1 MNQDTFTTG
10 PTAGSLLLH
19 GGVGLD
25 NDKLF
30 KKTFVELAGGP
41 SNLII
46 YIPTA
51 FSEEQL
57 KSQHKIHLDPEFA
70 AKRFGFNSALVL
82 NTRDRKEADSEL
94 FVEPITKA
102 SAVFFTGGRQWRLAD
117 SYLHTRTHEEL
128 IRLLE
133 RGGVIA
139 GSSAGATIQG
149 SFLVRGNSQPDD
161 NTIMIGDH
169 TEGFGLINNC
179 AIDQHLLQFNRQ
191 FDLVE
196 VIEQNPELL
205 GIGIDS
211 QTTICVQRNEFA
223 VFGKSCVAVYDKNIW
238 SKENI
243 SVSPKK
249 PKQYFKLL
257 KHGQRFNLKKR
268 KIVF

>member
-1 MNQDTFTTG
+1 MNQNTFTTG
-10 PTAGSLLLH
+10 PFTGSLLLH
-19 GGVGLD
+19 GGGWLD

-41 SNLII
+41 NNLVI

-57 KSQHKIHLDPEFA
+57 DNQQKIHLDSEFA
-70 AKRFGFNSALVL
+70 AKRFGFNNAVVL
-82 NTRDRKEADSEL
+82 NTRDRKEADSKF
-94 FVEPITKA
+94 FVEPISKA

-117 SYLHTRTHEEL
+117 SYLHTKTHEEL
-128 IRLLE
+128 VKLLN

-149 SFLVRGNSQPDD
+149 SFLVRGNSRPDD

-169 TEGFGLINNC
+169 TEGFGFINNC

-211 QTTICVQRNEFA
+211 QTTICVQRNEFT
-223 VFGKSCVAVYDKNIW
+223 VFGKSCVTVYDKNIW
-238 SKENI
+238 SNENI
-243 SVSPKK
+243 SVSRKR

-257 KHGQRFNLKKR
+257 KHGKRFNLKKR
-268 KIVF
+268 KIVS

>member
-1 MNQDTFTTG
+1 MNQNTFTTG
-10 PTAGSLLLH
+10 PLTGSLLLH

-30 KKTFVELAGGP
+30 KKTL
-41 SNLII
+41 LI

-57 KSQHKIHLDPEFA
+57 ESQHKIHLDSDWA
-70 AKRFGFNSALVL
+70 AKRFGFNSAMVL

-117 SYLHTRTHEEL
+117 SYLNTKTHEEL
-128 IRLLE
+128 IKLLD

-149 SFLVRGNSQPDD
+149 SFLVRGNSRPDD

-169 TEGFGLINNC
+169 TEGLGLINNC

-196 VIEQNPELL
+196 VIKRNPELL

-211 QTTICVQRNEFA
+211 QTTICVQRNEFT
-223 VFGKSCVAVYDKNIW
+223 VFGKSCVAVYDKKIW
-238 SKENI
+238 SNENV
-243 SVSPKK
+243 STSPKK

-257 KHGQRFNLKKR
+257 RHGQRFNLKKR
-268 KIVF
+268 KIVSRRK